1 MTMKMK
7 MENEDGACLSYEMKK
22 IKFPRSYGGGA
33 L

>member
-1 MTMKMK
+1 MKMK

-22 IKFPRSYGGGA
+22 IKFPGSYGGGA